1 MGNETRSFGDHA
13 VGMEQRWEQIR
24 ISNDFLFG
32 KVMRSR
38 PGLCRKLLQR
48 ILPALDIAHIEVI
61 ETQKTIDEDRDARSV
76 RLDVYVRD
84 ETDRVYSIEMQMAD
98 TKELPRRSRYY
109 QGMIDLQLLEKGLT
123 YRYLNDTYIIFICPF
138 DLYETGRHRYTF
150 AGACEEDPEVKIQDG
165 AVRIF
170 LNAKGTMND
179 VSSSLKAF
187 LDYVAGTVTEDPF
200 VQELEEAVTEA
211 RKNRKWRHEY
221 MTLLMRD
228 QDNLEK
234 GREEG
239 LKLGREQGLEEGLEL
254 GREQGRE
261 QGIKMMIATLSDFH
275 ISQDQIRES
284 LQKRYG
290 LTAEEVAQYL
300 E

>member
-1 MGNETRSFGDHA
+1 MGDETRSFGDHA
-13 VGMEQRWEQIR
+13 DGMEQLWEQIG

-48 ILPALDIAHIEVI
+48 ILPELDIARIEVI

-150 AGACEEDPEVKIQDG
+150 AGACTEDPEVTIQDG

-221 MTLLMRD
+221 MTLLIRD

-239 LKLGREQGLEEGLEL
+239 LKLGREEGLKEGLRRMIEALKECGIPQEEIRKKVQEKYQLTEEEL
-254 GREQGRE
+254 GR
-261 QGIKMMIATLSDFH
+261 
-275 ISQDQIRES
+275 
-284 LQKRYG
+284 
-290 LTAEEVAQYL
+290 YL
-300 E
+300 D

>member
-1 MGNETRSFGDHA
+1 MGDETRSFGDHA
-13 VGMEQRWEQIR
+13 DGMEQLWEQIG

-48 ILPALDIAHIEVI
+48 ILPELDIARIEVI

-98 TKELPRRSRYY
+98 TRELPRRSRYY

-221 MTLLMRD
+221 MTLLIRD

-239 LKLGREQGLEEGLEL
+239 LKLGREEGLKEGLRRMIEALKECGIPQEEIRKKVQEKYQLTEEEL
-254 GREQGRE
+254 GR
-261 QGIKMMIATLSDFH
+261 
-275 ISQDQIRES
+275 
-284 LQKRYG
+284 
-290 LTAEEVAQYL
+290 YL
-300 E
+300 D

>member
-1 MGNETRSFGDHA
+1 MGNETRSFGDLA

-48 ILPALDIAHIEVI
+48 ILPELDIARIEVI

-98 TKELPRRSRYY
+98 TRELPRRSRYY

-221 MTLLMRD
+221 MTLLIRD

-239 LKLGREQGLEEGLEL
+239 LKVGREEGIRLL
-254 GREQGRE
+254 
-261 QGIKMMIATLSDFH
+261 IATLSDFH
-275 ISQDQIRES
+275 ISQEQIRDALE
-284 LQKRYG
+284 KRYG
-290 LTAEEVAQYL
+290 LTAEEAARYL

>member
-1 MGNETRSFGDHA
+1 MGDDTRSFGDHA

-48 ILPALDIAHIEVI
+48 ILPELDIAHIEVI

-150 AGACEEDPEVKIQDG
+150 AGACTEDPEVTIQDG

-221 MTLLMRD
+221 MTLLIRD

-239 LKLGREQGLEEGLEL
+239 LKVGREEGIRLL
-254 GREQGRE
+254 
-261 QGIKMMIATLSDFH
+261 IATLSDFH
-275 ISQDQIRES
+275 ISQEQIRDALE
-284 LQKRYG
+284 KRYG
-290 LTAEEVAQYL
+290 LTAEEAARYL

>member
-1 MGNETRSFGDHA
+1 M
-13 VGMEQRWEQIR
+13 
-24 ISNDFLFG
+24 
-32 KVMRSR
+32 
-38 PGLCRKLLQR
+38 
-48 ILPALDIAHIEVI
+48 
-61 ETQKTIDEDRDARSV
+61 
-76 RLDVYVRD
+76 
-84 ETDRVYSIEMQMAD
+84 
-98 TKELPRRSRYY
+98 
-109 QGMIDLQLLEKGLT
+109 
-123 YRYLNDTYIIFICPF
+123 
-138 DLYETGRHRYTF
+138 
-150 AGACEEDPEVKIQDG
+150 
-165 AVRIF
+165 RIF

-261 QGIKMMIATLSDFH
+261 QGLKEGLRRMIEALKECG
-275 ISQDQIRES
+275 IPQEEIRKKVQEKYQ
-284 LQKRYG
+284 LTEEELGRY
-290 LTAEEVAQYL
+290 LD
-300 E
+300 

>member
-1 MGNETRSFGDHA
+1 MGDETRSFGDHA
-13 VGMEQRWEQIR
+13 DGMEQLWEQIG

-48 ILPALDIAHIEVI
+48 ILPELDIARIEVI

-165 AVRIF
+165 AVWIF

-221 MTLLMRD
+221 MTLLIRD

-239 LKLGREQGLEEGLEL
+239 LKLGREEGLKEGLRRMIEALKECGIPQEEIRKKVQEKYQLTEEEL
-254 GREQGRE
+254 GR
-261 QGIKMMIATLSDFH
+261 
-275 ISQDQIRES
+275 
-284 LQKRYG
+284 
-290 LTAEEVAQYL
+290 YL
-300 E
+300 D

>member
-1 MGNETRSFGDHA
+1 M
-13 VGMEQRWEQIR
+13 
-24 ISNDFLFG
+24 
-32 KVMRSR
+32 
-38 PGLCRKLLQR
+38 PGVCGW
-48 ILPALDIAHIEVI
+48 
-61 ETQKTIDEDRDARSV
+61 TCTS
-76 RLDVYVRD
+76 RD

-98 TKELPRRSRYY
+98 TRELPRRSRYY

-150 AGACEEDPEVKIQDG
+150 AGACAEDPEVTIQDG

-221 MTLLMRD
+221 MTLLIRD

-239 LKLGREQGLEEGLEL
+239 LKLGREEGLKEGLRRMIEALKECGIPQEEIRKKVQEKYQLTEEEL
-254 GREQGRE
+254 GR
-261 QGIKMMIATLSDFH
+261 
-275 ISQDQIRES
+275 
-284 LQKRYG
+284 
-290 LTAEEVAQYL
+290 YL
-300 E
+300 D

>member
-1 MGNETRSFGDHA
+1 M
-13 VGMEQRWEQIR
+13 
-24 ISNDFLFG
+24 
-32 KVMRSR
+32 
-38 PGLCRKLLQR
+38 
-48 ILPALDIAHIEVI
+48 
-61 ETQKTIDEDRDARSV
+61 
-76 RLDVYVRD
+76 
-84 ETDRVYSIEMQMAD
+84 
-98 TKELPRRSRYY
+98 
-109 QGMIDLQLLEKGLT
+109 
-123 YRYLNDTYIIFICPF
+123 
-138 DLYETGRHRYTF
+138 
-150 AGACEEDPEVKIQDG
+150 
-165 AVRIF
+165 RIF

-239 LKLGREQGLEEGLEL
+239 LKLGREQG
-254 GREQGRE
+254 RE

-290 LTAEEVAQYL
+290 LTAEEVARYL

>member
-48 ILPALDIAHIEVI
+48 ILPELDIAHIEVI

-150 AGACEEDPEVKIQDG
+150 AGACTEDPEVTIQDG

-221 MTLLMRD
+221 MTLLIRD

-239 LKLGREQGLEEGLEL
+239 LKLGREEGLKEGLRRMIEALKECGIPQEEIRKKVQEKYQLTEEEL
-254 GREQGRE
+254 GR
-261 QGIKMMIATLSDFH
+261 
-275 ISQDQIRES
+275 
-284 LQKRYG
+284 
-290 LTAEEVAQYL
+290 YL
-300 E
+300 D

>member
-1 MGNETRSFGDHA
+1 MD
-13 VGMEQRWEQIR
+13 
-24 ISNDFLFG
+24 
-32 KVMRSR
+32 
-38 PGLCRKLLQR
+38 
-48 ILPALDIAHIEVI
+48 
-61 ETQKTIDEDRDARSV
+61 
-76 RLDVYVRD
+76 
-84 ETDRVYSIEMQMAD
+84 
-98 TKELPRRSRYY
+98 
-109 QGMIDLQLLEKGLT
+109 
-123 YRYLNDTYIIFICPF
+123 
-138 DLYETGRHRYTF
+138 
-150 AGACEEDPEVKIQDG
+150 
-165 AVRIF
+165 
-170 LNAKGTMND
+170 D

-239 LKLGREQGLEEGLEL
+239 LKLGREQGLEEGVEL
-254 GREQGRE
+254 GRE

-290 LTAEEVAQYL
+290 LTAEEVARYL

>member
-1 MGNETRSFGDHA
+1 MGDDTRSFGDHA

-48 ILPALDIAHIEVI
+48 ILPELDIARIEVI

-98 TKELPRRSRYY
+98 TRELPRRSRYY

-150 AGACEEDPEVKIQDG
+150 AGTCAEDPEVTIQDG
-165 AVRIF
+165 TVRIF

-239 LKLGREQGLEEGLEL
+239 LKLGREQGLE
-254 GREQGRE
+254 

-290 LTAEEVAQYL
+290 LTAEEVARYL

>member
-1 MGNETRSFGDHA
+1 MGDETRSFGDHA
-13 VGMEQRWEQIR
+13 DGMEQLWEQIG

-48 ILPALDIAHIEVI
+48 ILPELDIARIEVI

-98 TKELPRRSRYY
+98 TRELPRRSRYY

-150 AGACEEDPEVKIQDG
+150 AGTCAEDPEVTIQDG
-165 AVRIF
+165 TVRIF

-239 LKLGREQGLEEGLEL
+239 ERIGREHGERI
-254 GREQGRE
+254 GREHGERQASERYSRLILILNGE
-261 QGIKMMIATLSDFH
+261 NKA
-275 ISQDQIRES
+275 DQIVKIASDPKYREE
-284 LQKRYG
+284 LYRKYG
-290 LTAEEVAQYL
+290 I
-300 E
+300 

>member
-48 ILPALDIAHIEVI
+48 ILPELDIAHIEVI

-221 MTLLMRD
+221 MTLLIRD

-239 LKLGREQGLEEGLEL
+239 LKLGREEGLKEGLRRMIEALKECGIPQEEIRKKVQEKYQLTEKEL
-254 GREQGRE
+254 GR
-261 QGIKMMIATLSDFH
+261 
-275 ISQDQIRES
+275 
-284 LQKRYG
+284 
-290 LTAEEVAQYL
+290 YL
-300 E
+300 D

>member
-1 MGNETRSFGDHA
+1 MGDETRSFGDHA

-48 ILPALDIAHIEVI
+48 ILPELDIAHIEVI

-98 TKELPRRSRYY
+98 IRERPRRSRYY
-109 QGMIDLQLLEKGLT
+109 QGMLDLQLLEKGLT

-150 AGACEEDPEVKIQDG
+150 AGTCAEDPEVTIQDG
-165 AVRIF
+165 TVRIF

-221 MTLLMRD
+221 MTLLIRD

-239 LKLGREQGLEEGLEL
+239 LKLGREEGLKEGLRRMIEALKECGIPQEEIRKKVQEKYQLTEEEL
-254 GREQGRE
+254 GR
-261 QGIKMMIATLSDFH
+261 
-275 ISQDQIRES
+275 
-284 LQKRYG
+284 
-290 LTAEEVAQYL
+290 YL
-300 E
+300 D

>member
-1 MGNETRSFGDHA
+1 MD
-13 VGMEQRWEQIR
+13 
-24 ISNDFLFG
+24 
-32 KVMRSR
+32 
-38 PGLCRKLLQR
+38 
-48 ILPALDIAHIEVI
+48 
-61 ETQKTIDEDRDARSV
+61 
-76 RLDVYVRD
+76 
-84 ETDRVYSIEMQMAD
+84 
-98 TKELPRRSRYY
+98 
-109 QGMIDLQLLEKGLT
+109 
-123 YRYLNDTYIIFICPF
+123 
-138 DLYETGRHRYTF
+138 
-150 AGACEEDPEVKIQDG
+150 
-165 AVRIF
+165 
-170 LNAKGTMND
+170 D

-239 LKLGREQGLEEGLEL
+239 LKLGREQGLE
-254 GREQGRE
+254 

-290 LTAEEVAQYL
+290 LTAEEVARYL

>member
-1 MGNETRSFGDHA
+1 MGDETRSFGDHA
-13 VGMEQRWEQIR
+13 DGMEQLWEQIG

-48 ILPALDIAHIEVI
+48 ILPELDIARIEVI

-98 TKELPRRSRYY
+98 TRELPRRSRYY

-150 AGACEEDPEVKIQDG
+150 AGTCAEDPEVTIQDG
-165 AVRIF
+165 TVRIF

-221 MTLLMRD
+221 MTLLIRD

-239 LKLGREQGLEEGLEL
+239 LKLGREEGLKEGLRRMIEALKECGIPQEEIRKKVQEKYQLTEEEL
-254 GREQGRE
+254 GR
-261 QGIKMMIATLSDFH
+261 
-275 ISQDQIRES
+275 
-284 LQKRYG
+284 
-290 LTAEEVAQYL
+290 YL
-300 E
+300 D

>member
-1 MGNETRSFGDHA
+1 MGNETRSFGDLA

-48 ILPALDIAHIEVI
+48 ILPELDIAHIEVI

-150 AGACEEDPEVKIQDG
+150 AGACTEDPEVTIQDG

-221 MTLLMRD
+221 MTLLIRD

-239 LKLGREQGLEEGLEL
+239 LKVGREEGIRLL
-254 GREQGRE
+254 
-261 QGIKMMIATLSDFH
+261 IATLSDFH
-275 ISQDQIRES
+275 ISQEQIRDALE
-284 LQKRYG
+284 KRYG
-290 LTAEEVAQYL
+290 LTAEEAARYL